1 MPAKKEDTKTYR
13 VQKGKNFVG
22 FTHPETRKF
31 ITANK
36 DGEFVI
42 SVEDE
47 KAISILNNAADVFE
61 V

>member
-1 MPAKKEDTKTYR
+1 MPKKEETVTYR

-22 FTHPETRKF
+22 FTHPKTRKF

-36 DGEFVI
+36 DNEFVI
-42 SVEDE
+42 SADDE
-47 KAISILNNAADVFE
+47 KALAILKNAADVFE